1 MLLIDL
7 LRSKTRI
14 SLRQAIALLS
24 LASIATTMV
33 LVIVNLAAE
42 QAENGVANM
51 RYLGLMGLSLI
62 GYIWAQKTSSDMI
75 AAEVEHILHHFR
87 LTLFDNVRKAAPD
100 TLSRV
105 GQGPI
110 QTALTQELQTVS
122 AALPLMLNGIQ
133 QVVLIVCVAAYLAW
147 LSTFAFVMIAVLAI
161 VSSTIHLQ
169 RIRKINTATRDAIDD
184 ENLLFGNLSDLL
196 HGFKEVKM
204 NSRRRN
210 ALLADID
217 QRSVGARETKSRVK
231 AQWSREFALIQLA
244 FYGMMAAMVFI
255 VPIFTSDYHD
265 VAVQTTT
272 AALFMIGPIG
282 AVVASIPNFTDSD
295 VALRKISDISQQLED
310 AVEKQDA
317 QQRDNGTASPETRE
331 KLRDAL
337 GTITEVSLRDVHF
350 AYPGTMD
357 SPGFAV
363 GPINATFQKGE
374 ITFITGG
381 NGAGKSTI
389 IAVLTGLRPATR
401 GAIVVN
407 DCPVPTDA
415 LQLYRDHFATV
426 LSDYHLFRELYG
438 IDDIDPKQVET
449 LLEQM
454 EIADKVSLEGNAFS
468 TTSLSQGQ
476 RKRLALIAALLEE
489 KPVLVLDEWA
499 ADQDPHFRA
508 VFYEQILPSLRKQGK
523 IIICVTHDDR
533 WFNTA
538 DKIYHVRDGEFI
550 DGETINGHDTP
561 HA

>member
-7 LRSKTRI
+7 LRSRTRI
-14 SLRQAIALLS
+14 DLRLAVGLLS

-33 LVIVNLAAE
+33 LIIVNLAAE
-42 QAENGVANM
+42 QAEDGVASM
-51 RYLGLMGLSLI
+51 RYLGMMGLSLI
-62 GYIWAQKTSSDMI
+62 GYIWAQKKSSDMI
-75 AAEVEHILHHFR
+75 AAEVEHILHQLR
-87 LTLFDNVRKAAPD
+87 LGMFDRVRKAAPD
-100 TLSRV
+100 TLARV
-105 GQGPI
+105 GQGAV
-110 QTALTQELQTVS
+110 QTALTQEMQTVS
-122 AALPLMLNGIQ
+122 AALPLMLNGVQ
-133 QVVLIVCVAAYLAW
+133 QVVLIICVAAYLAW
-147 LSTFAFVMIAVLAI
+147 LSTFAFVMISVLAI
-161 VSSTIHLQ
+161 VVSTIHLQ
-169 RIRKINTATRDAIDD
+169 RIRKINDATRDAIDD
-184 ENLLFGNLSDLL
+184 ENLLFGGLSDLL

-204 NSRRRN
+204 NSRRRA
-210 ALLADID
+210 ALLGALND
-217 QRSVGARETKSRVK
+217 RSIRARDTKSVVK

-282 AVVASIPNFTDSD
+282 AVVAAVPSFTDSD
-295 VALRKISDISQQLED
+295 VALRKIKDIDDQLED
-310 AVEKQDA
+310 ALDA
-317 QQRDNGTASPETRE
+317 QHAQEATNGTSSPETLE
-331 KLRDAL
+331 KFQDGL
-337 GTITEVSLRDVHF
+337 GNIAEISLRDVHF
-350 AYPGTMD
+350 AYPGTSD

-363 GPINATFQKGE
+363 GPINATFKKGE

-389 IAVLTGLRPATR
+389 IAVLTGLRPAA
-401 GAIVVN
+401 GGSIMVN

-438 IDDIDPKQVET
+438 IDDIDPKRVQT
-449 LLEQM
+449 LLKQM
-454 EIADKVSLEGNAFS
+454 EIDDKVELDDNAFS

-499 ADQDPHFRA
+499 ADQDPHFRS
-508 VFYEQILPSLRKQGK
+508 VFYEKILPSLRKQGK

-533 WFNTA
+533 WFDKA
-538 DKIYHVRDGEFI
+538 DTIYHVRDGEFV
-550 DGETINGHDTP
+550 DGRQTTQ
-561 HA
+561 A

>member
-1 MLLIDL
+1 MLLVDL
-7 LRSKTRI
+7 LRSRTRI
-14 SLRQAIALLS
+14 DLRQAIALLS

-33 LVIVNLAAE
+33 LIIVNLAAE
-42 QAENGVANM
+42 QAEDGVASM
-51 RYLGLMGLSLI
+51 RYLGMMGLSLI
-62 GYIWAQKTSSDMI
+62 GYIWAQKKSSDMI
-75 AAEVEHILHHFR
+75 AAEVEHILHQLR
-87 LTLFDNVRKAAPD
+87 LKLFDSVRKAAPD
-100 TLSRV
+100 TLAKV

-110 QTALTQELQTVS
+110 QTALTQEMQTVS

-133 QVVLIVCVAAYLAW
+133 QVVLIICVGAYLAW
-147 LSTFAFVMIAVLAI
+147 LSTFAFVMISVLAI
-161 VSSTIHLQ
+161 VVSTIHLQ
-169 RIRKINTATRDAIDD
+169 RIRKINAATRDAIDD
-184 ENLLFGNLSDLL
+184 ENQLFGSLTDLL

-204 NSRRRN
+204 NSRRRK
-210 ALLADID
+210 ALLDD
-217 QRSVGARETKSRVK
+217 LDDRSFRARDTKSVVK

-282 AVVASIPNFTDSD
+282 AVVASVPSFTDSD
-295 VALRKISDISQQLED
+295 VALRKISDISHQLED
-310 AVEKQDA
+310 ALDEQHARQAND
-317 QQRDNGTASPETRE
+317 GITPPETLE

-337 GTITEVSLRDVHF
+337 GNITKISLRDIHF
-350 AYPGTMD
+350 AYPGTTD
-357 SPGFAV
+357 SPGFAI
-363 GPINATFQKGE
+363 GPINATLEKGK

-389 IAVLTGLRPATR
+389 IAVLTGLRPATS
-401 GAIVVN
+401 GSVVVN

-438 IDDIDPKQVET
+438 IDYIDPERVET
-449 LLEQM
+449 LLKQM
-454 EIADKVSLEGNAFS
+454 EIADKVALDGNAFS

-533 WFNTA
+533 WFDAA

-550 DGETINGHDTP
+550 DGHHP
-561 HA
+561 HHT

>member
-7 LRSKTRI
+7 LRSRTRI
-14 SLRQAIALLS
+14 DLRLAVGLLS

-33 LVIVNLAAE
+33 LIIVNLAAE
-42 QAENGVANM
+42 QAEDGVASM
-51 RYLGLMGLSLI
+51 RYLGMMALSLI
-62 GYIWAQKTSSDMI
+62 GYIWAQKKSSDMI
-75 AAEVEHILHHFR
+75 AAEVEHILHQLR
-87 LTLFDNVRKAAPD
+87 LSLFDRVRKAAPD

-105 GQGPI
+105 GQGAV
-110 QTALTQELQTVS
+110 QTALTQEMQTVS
-122 AALPLMLNGIQ
+122 AALPLMLNGVQ
-133 QVVLIVCVAAYLAW
+133 QVVLIICVAAYLAW
-147 LSTFAFVMIAVLAI
+147 LSTFAFVMISVLAI
-161 VSSTIHLQ
+161 VVSTIHLQ
-169 RIRKINTATRDAIDD
+169 RIRKINDATRDAIDD
-184 ENLLFGNLSDLL
+184 ENLLFGGLSDLL

-204 NSRRRN
+204 NSRRRA
-210 ALLADID
+210 ALLGALND
-217 QRSVGARETKSRVK
+217 RSIRARNTKSVVK

-282 AVVASIPNFTDSD
+282 AVVASVPSFTDSD
-295 VALRKISDISQQLED
+295 VALRKINDIDHQLED
-310 AVEKQDA
+310 ALDA
-317 QQRDNGTASPETRE
+317 QHANEATNGTSSPETLE
-331 KLRDAL
+331 KLRGAL
-337 GTITEVSLRDVHF
+337 GNIAEISLRDVRF
-350 AYPGTMD
+350 AYPGTTD

-363 GPINATFQKGE
+363 GPINATFKKGE

-389 IAVLTGLRPATR
+389 IAVLTGLRPAA
-401 GAIVVN
+401 GGLIMVN
-407 DCPVPTDA
+407 DCPLPTDA

-438 IDDIDPKQVET
+438 IDEIDPKRVET
-449 LLEQM
+449 LLKQM
-454 EIADKVSLEGNAFS
+454 EIDDKVELDDNAFS

-499 ADQDPHFRA
+499 ADQDPHFRS
-508 VFYEQILPSLRKQGK
+508 VFYEKILPSLRKQGK

-533 WFNTA
+533 WFDAA
-538 DKIYHVRDGEFI
+538 DTIYHVRDGEFV
-550 DGETINGHDTP
+550 DGRQTTQ
-561 HA
+561 A

>member
-7 LRSKTRI
+7 LRSRTRI
-14 SLRQAIALLS
+14 DLRHAVGLLS

-33 LVIVNLAAE
+33 LIIVNLAAE
-42 QAENGVANM
+42 QAEDGVASM
-51 RYLGLMGLSLI
+51 RYLGMMALSLI
-62 GYIWAQKTSSDMI
+62 GYIWAQKKSSDMI
-75 AAEVEHILHHFR
+75 AAEVEHILHQLR
-87 LTLFDNVRKAAPD
+87 LSLFDRVRKAAPD
-100 TLSRV
+100 TLAKV
-105 GQGPI
+105 GQGAV
-110 QTALTQELQTVS
+110 QTALTQEMQTVS
-122 AALPLMLNGIQ
+122 AALPLMLNGVQ
-133 QVVLIVCVAAYLAW
+133 QVVLIICVAAYLAW
-147 LSTFAFVMIAVLAI
+147 LSTFAFVMISVLA
-161 VSSTIHLQ
+161 VVVSTIHLQ
-169 RIRKINTATRDAIDD
+169 RMRKINAATRDAIDD
-184 ENLLFGNLSDLL
+184 ENLLFGGLTDLL

-204 NSRRRN
+204 NSRRRD
-210 ALLADID
+210 ALLGALND
-217 QRSVGARETKSRVK
+217 RSFRARDTKSVVK

-282 AVVASIPNFTDSD
+282 AVVASVPSFSDSD
-295 VALRKISDISQQLED
+295 VALRKINDIDHQLED
-310 AVEKQDA
+310 ALDA
-317 QQRDNGTASPETRE
+317 QHANEATNGTSSPETLE
-331 KLRDAL
+331 KLRGAL
-337 GTITEVSLRDVHF
+337 GNIAEISLRDVRF
-350 AYPGTMD
+350 AYPGTTD

-363 GPINATFQKGE
+363 GPINATFKKGE

-389 IAVLTGLRPATR
+389 IAVLTGLRPAA
-401 GAIVVN
+401 GGSIMVN

-438 IDDIDPKQVET
+438 IDDIDPKRVET
-449 LLEQM
+449 LLKQM
-454 EIADKVSLEGNAFS
+454 EIDDKVELDNNAFS

-499 ADQDPHFRA
+499 ADQDPHFRS
-508 VFYEQILPSLRKQGK
+508 VFYEKILPSLRKQGK

-533 WFNTA
+533 WFDTA
-538 DKIYHVRDGEFI
+538 DTIYHVRDGEFV
-550 DGETINGHDTP
+550 DGRQTTQ
-561 HA
+561 A

>member
-1 MLLIDL
+1 MLLLDL
-7 LRSKTRI
+7 LRSRTRI
-14 SLRQAIALLS
+14 DLRLAVGLLS

-33 LVIVNLAAE
+33 LIIVNLAAE
-42 QAENGVANM
+42 QAEDGVASM
-51 RYLGLMGLSLI
+51 RYLGMMGLSLI
-62 GYIWAQKTSSDMI
+62 GYIWAQKKSSDMI
-75 AAEVEHILHHFR
+75 AAEVEHILHQLR
-87 LTLFDNVRKAAPD
+87 LGMFDRVRKAAPD

-105 GQGPI
+105 GQGAV
-110 QTALTQELQTVS
+110 QTALTQEMQTVS
-122 AALPLMLNGIQ
+122 AALPLMLNGVQ
-133 QVVLIVCVAAYLAW
+133 QVVLIICVAAYLAW
-147 LSTFAFVMIAVLAI
+147 LSTFAFVMISVLAI
-161 VSSTIHLQ
+161 VVSTIHLQ
-169 RIRKINTATRDAIDD
+169 RIRKINDATRDAIDD
-184 ENLLFGNLSDLL
+184 ENLLFGGLSDLL

-204 NSRRRN
+204 NSRRRA
-210 ALLADID
+210 ALLGALND
-217 QRSVGARETKSRVK
+217 RSIRARDTKSVVK

-282 AVVASIPNFTDSD
+282 AVVAAVPSFTDSD
-295 VALRKISDISQQLED
+295 VALRKIKDIDDQLED
-310 AVEKQDA
+310 ALDA
-317 QQRDNGTASPETRE
+317 QHAQEATNGTSSPATLE
-331 KLRDAL
+331 KFQDAL
-337 GTITEVSLRDVHF
+337 GNITEISLRDVRF
-350 AYPGTMD
+350 SYPGTSD

-363 GPINATFQKGE
+363 GPINATFKKGE

-389 IAVLTGLRPATR
+389 IAVLTGLRPAA
-401 GAIVVN
+401 GGSIMVN

-438 IDDIDPKQVET
+438 IDDIDPKRVET
-449 LLEQM
+449 LLKQM
-454 EIADKVSLEGNAFS
+454 EIDDKVELDDNAFS

-499 ADQDPHFRA
+499 ADQDPHFRS
-508 VFYEQILPSLRKQGK
+508 VFYEKILPSLRKQGK

-533 WFNTA
+533 WFDTA
-538 DKIYHVRDGEFI
+538 DTIYHVRDGEFV
-550 DGETINGHDTP
+550 DGRQTTQ
-561 HA
+561 A

>member
-7 LRSKTRI
+7 LRSRTRI
-14 SLRQAIALLS
+14 DLRLAVGLLS

-33 LVIVNLAAE
+33 LIIVNLAAE
-42 QAENGVANM
+42 QAEDGVASM
-51 RYLGLMGLSLI
+51 RYLGMMGLSLI
-62 GYIWAQKTSSDMI
+62 GYIWAQKKSSDMI
-75 AAEVEHILHHFR
+75 AAEVEHILHQLR
-87 LTLFDNVRKAAPD
+87 LGMFDRVRKAAPD

-105 GQGPI
+105 GQGAV
-110 QTALTQELQTVS
+110 QTALTQEMQTVS
-122 AALPLMLNGIQ
+122 AALPLMLNGVQ
-133 QVVLIVCVAAYLAW
+133 QVVLIICVAAYLAW
-147 LSTFAFVMIAVLAI
+147 LSTFAFVMISVLAI
-161 VSSTIHLQ
+161 VVSTIHLQ
-169 RIRKINTATRDAIDD
+169 RIRKINDATRDAIDD
-184 ENLLFGNLSDLL
+184 ENLLFGGLSDLL

-204 NSRRRN
+204 NSRRRA
-210 ALLADID
+210 ALLGALND
-217 QRSVGARETKSRVK
+217 RSIRARDTKSVVK

-282 AVVASIPNFTDSD
+282 AVVAAVPSFTDSD
-295 VALRKISDISQQLED
+295 VALRKIKDIDDQLED
-310 AVEKQDA
+310 ALDA
-317 QQRDNGTASPETRE
+317 QHAQEATNGTSSPETLE
-331 KLRDAL
+331 KFQDAL
-337 GTITEVSLRDVHF
+337 GNIAEISLRDVRF
-350 AYPGTMD
+350 SYPGTSD

-363 GPINATFQKGE
+363 GPINATFKKGE

-389 IAVLTGLRPATR
+389 IAVLTGLRPAA
-401 GAIVVN
+401 GGSIMVN

-438 IDDIDPKQVET
+438 IDDIDPKRVET
-449 LLEQM
+449 LLKQM
-454 EIADKVSLEGNAFS
+454 EIDDKVELDDNAFS

-499 ADQDPHFRA
+499 ADQDPHFRS
-508 VFYEQILPSLRKQGK
+508 VFYEKILPSLRKQGK

-533 WFNTA
+533 WFDTA
-538 DKIYHVRDGEFI
+538 DTIYHVRDGEFV
-550 DGETINGHDTP
+550 DGRQTTQ
-561 HA
+561 A

>member
-7 LRSKTRI
+7 LRSRTRI
-14 SLRQAIALLS
+14 DLRHAVGLLS

-33 LVIVNLAAE
+33 LIIVNLAAE
-42 QAENGVANM
+42 QAEDGVASM
-51 RYLGLMGLSLI
+51 RYLGMMGLSLI
-62 GYIWAQKTSSDMI
+62 GYIWAQKKSSDMI
-75 AAEVEHILHHFR
+75 AAEVEHILHQLR
-87 LTLFDNVRKAAPD
+87 LGMFDRVRKAAPD

-105 GQGPI
+105 GQGAV
-110 QTALTQELQTVS
+110 QTALTQEMQTVS
-122 AALPLMLNGIQ
+122 AALPLMLNGVQ
-133 QVVLIVCVAAYLAW
+133 QVVLIICVAAYLAW
-147 LSTFAFVMIAVLAI
+147 LSTFAFVMISVLAI
-161 VSSTIHLQ
+161 VVSTIHLQ
-169 RIRKINTATRDAIDD
+169 RIRKINDATRDAIDD
-184 ENLLFGNLSDLL
+184 ENLLFGGLSDLL

-204 NSRRRN
+204 NSRRRA
-210 ALLADID
+210 ALLGALND
-217 QRSVGARETKSRVK
+217 RSIRARDTKSVVK

-282 AVVASIPNFTDSD
+282 AVVASVPSFSDSD
-295 VALRKISDISQQLED
+295 VALRKINDIDHQLED
-310 AVEKQDA
+310 ALDA
-317 QQRDNGTASPETRE
+317 QHANEATNGTSSPETLE
-331 KLRDAL
+331 KLRGAL
-337 GTITEVSLRDVHF
+337 GNIAEISLRDVRF
-350 AYPGTMD
+350 AYPGTTD

-363 GPINATFQKGE
+363 GPINATFKKGE

-389 IAVLTGLRPATR
+389 IAVLTGLRPAA
-401 GAIVVN
+401 GGSIMVN

-438 IDDIDPKQVET
+438 IDDIDPKRVET
-449 LLEQM
+449 LLKQM
-454 EIADKVSLEGNAFS
+454 EIDDKVELDNNAFS

-499 ADQDPHFRA
+499 ADQDPHFRS
-508 VFYEQILPSLRKQGK
+508 VFYEKILPSLRKQGK

-533 WFNTA
+533 WFDTA
-538 DKIYHVRDGEFI
+538 DTIYHVRDGEFV
-550 DGETINGHDTP
+550 DGRQTTQ
-561 HA
+561 A

>member
-7 LRSKTRI
+7 LRSRTRI
-14 SLRQAIALLS
+14 DLRLAVGLLS

-33 LVIVNLAAE
+33 LIIVNLAAE
-42 QAENGVANM
+42 QAEDGVASM
-51 RYLGLMGLSLI
+51 RYLGMMGLSLI
-62 GYIWAQKTSSDMI
+62 GYIWAQKKSSDMI
-75 AAEVEHILHHFR
+75 AAEVEHILHQLR
-87 LTLFDNVRKAAPD
+87 LGMFDRVRKAAPD
-100 TLSRV
+100 TLARV
-105 GQGPI
+105 GQGAV
-110 QTALTQELQTVS
+110 QTALTQEMQTVS
-122 AALPLMLNGIQ
+122 AALPLMLNGVQ
-133 QVVLIVCVAAYLAW
+133 QVVLIICVAAYLAW
-147 LSTFAFVMIAVLAI
+147 LSTFAFVMISVLAI
-161 VSSTIHLQ
+161 VVSTIHLQ
-169 RIRKINTATRDAIDD
+169 RIRKINDATRDAIDD
-184 ENLLFGNLSDLL
+184 ENLLFGGLSDLL

-204 NSRRRN
+204 NSRRRA
-210 ALLADID
+210 ALLGALND
-217 QRSVGARETKSRVK
+217 RSIRARDTKSVVK

-282 AVVASIPNFTDSD
+282 AVVAAVPSFTDSD
-295 VALRKISDISQQLED
+295 VALRKIKDIDDQLED
-310 AVEKQDA
+310 ALDA
-317 QQRDNGTASPETRE
+317 QHAQEATNGTSSPETLE
-331 KLRDAL
+331 KFQDAL
-337 GTITEVSLRDVHF
+337 GNIAEISLRDVRF
-350 AYPGTMD
+350 AYPGTSD

-363 GPINATFQKGE
+363 GPINATFKKGE

-389 IAVLTGLRPATR
+389 IAVLTGLRPAA
-401 GAIVVN
+401 GGSIMVN

-438 IDDIDPKQVET
+438 IDDIDPKRVQT
-449 LLEQM
+449 LLKQM
-454 EIADKVSLEGNAFS
+454 EIDDKVELDDNAFS

-499 ADQDPHFRA
+499 ADQDPHFRS
-508 VFYEQILPSLRKQGK
+508 VFYEKILPSLRKQGK

-533 WFNTA
+533 WFDTA
-538 DKIYHVRDGEFI
+538 DTIYHVRDGEFV
-550 DGETINGHDTP
+550 DGRQTTQ
-561 HA
+561 A

>member
-7 LRSKTRI
+7 LRSRTRI
-14 SLRQAIALLS
+14 DLRLAVGLLS

-33 LVIVNLAAE
+33 LIIVNLAAE
-42 QAENGVANM
+42 QAEDGVASI
-51 RYLGLMGLSLI
+51 RYLGMMGLSLI
-62 GYIWAQKTSSDMI
+62 GYIWAQKKSSDMI
-75 AAEVEHILHHFR
+75 AAEVEHILHQLR
-87 LTLFDNVRKAAPD
+87 LGMFDRVRKAAPD

-105 GQGPI
+105 GQGAV
-110 QTALTQELQTVS
+110 QTALTQEMQTVS
-122 AALPLMLNGIQ
+122 AALPLMLNGVQ
-133 QVVLIVCVAAYLAW
+133 QVVLIICVAAYLAW
-147 LSTFAFVMIAVLAI
+147 LSTFAFVMISVLAI
-161 VSSTIHLQ
+161 VVSTIHLQ
-169 RIRKINTATRDAIDD
+169 RIRKINDATRDAIDD
-184 ENLLFGNLSDLL
+184 ENLLFGGLSDLL

-204 NSRRRN
+204 NSRRRA
-210 ALLADID
+210 ALLGALND
-217 QRSVGARETKSRVK
+217 RSIRARDTKSVVK

-282 AVVASIPNFTDSD
+282 AVVAAVPSFTDSD
-295 VALRKISDISQQLED
+295 VALRKIKDIDDQLED
-310 AVEKQDA
+310 ALDA
-317 QQRDNGTASPETRE
+317 QHAQEATNGTSSPETLE
-331 KLRDAL
+331 KFQDAL
-337 GTITEVSLRDVHF
+337 GNITEISLRDVRF
-350 AYPGTMD
+350 SYPGTSD

-363 GPINATFQKGE
+363 GPINATFKKGE

-389 IAVLTGLRPATR
+389 IAVLTGLRPAA
-401 GAIVVN
+401 GGSIMVN

-438 IDDIDPKQVET
+438 IDDIDPKRVQT
-449 LLEQM
+449 LLKQM
-454 EIADKVSLEGNAFS
+454 EIDDKVELDDNAFS

-499 ADQDPHFRA
+499 ADQDPHFRS
-508 VFYEQILPSLRKQGK
+508 VFYEKILPSLRKQGK

-533 WFNTA
+533 WFDTA
-538 DKIYHVRDGEFI
+538 DTIYHVRDGEFV
-550 DGETINGHDTP
+550 DGRQTTQ
-561 HA
+561 A

>member
-7 LRSKTRI
+7 LRSRTRI
-14 SLRQAIALLS
+14 DLRLAVGLLS

-33 LVIVNLAAE
+33 LIIVNLAAE
-42 QAENGVANM
+42 QAEDGVASM
-51 RYLGLMGLSLI
+51 RYLGMMGLSLI
-62 GYIWAQKTSSDMI
+62 GYIWAQKKSSDMI
-75 AAEVEHILHHFR
+75 AAEVEHILHQLR
-87 LTLFDNVRKAAPD
+87 LGMFDRVRKAAPD

-105 GQGPI
+105 GQGAV
-110 QTALTQELQTVS
+110 QTALTQEMQTVS
-122 AALPLMLNGIQ
+122 AALPLMLNGVQ
-133 QVVLIVCVAAYLAW
+133 QVVLIICVAAYLAW
-147 LSTFAFVMIAVLAI
+147 LSTFAFVMISVLAI
-161 VSSTIHLQ
+161 VVSTIHLQ
-169 RIRKINTATRDAIDD
+169 RIRKINDATRDAIDD
-184 ENLLFGNLSDLL
+184 ENLLFGGLSDLL

-204 NSRRRN
+204 NSRRRA
-210 ALLADID
+210 ALLGSLND
-217 QRSVGARETKSRVK
+217 RSIRARDTKSVVK

-282 AVVASIPNFTDSD
+282 AVVAAVPSFTDSD
-295 VALRKISDISQQLED
+295 VALRKIKDIDDQLED
-310 AVEKQDA
+310 ALDA
-317 QQRDNGTASPETRE
+317 QHAQEATNGTSSLETLE
-331 KLRDAL
+331 KFQDAL
-337 GTITEVSLRDVHF
+337 GNIAEISLRDVRF
-350 AYPGTMD
+350 AYPGTSD

-363 GPINATFQKGE
+363 GPINATFKKGE

-389 IAVLTGLRPATR
+389 IAVLTGLRPAA
-401 GAIVVN
+401 GGSIVVN

-438 IDDIDPKQVET
+438 IDDIDPKRVQT
-449 LLEQM
+449 LLKQM
-454 EIADKVSLEGNAFS
+454 EIDDKVELDDNAFS

-499 ADQDPHFRA
+499 ADQDPHFRS
-508 VFYEQILPSLRKQGK
+508 VFYEKILPSLREQGK

-533 WFNTA
+533 WFDTA
-538 DKIYHVRDGEFI
+538 DTIYHVRDGEFV
-550 DGETINGHDTP
+550 DGRQTTQ
-561 HA
+561 A

>member
-7 LRSKTRI
+7 LRSRTRI
-14 SLRQAIALLS
+14 DLRHAVGLLS

-33 LVIVNLAAE
+33 LIIVNLAAE
-42 QAENGVANM
+42 QAEDGVASM
-51 RYLGLMGLSLI
+51 RYLGLMALSLI
-62 GYIWAQKTSSDMI
+62 GYIWAQKKSSDMI
-75 AAEVEHILHHFR
+75 AAEVEHILHQLR
-87 LTLFDNVRKAAPD
+87 LSLFDRVRNAAPD
-100 TLSRV
+100 TLAKV
-105 GQGPI
+105 GQGAV
-110 QTALTQELQTVS
+110 QTALTQEMQTVS

-133 QVVLIVCVAAYLAW
+133 QVVLIICVAAYLAW
-147 LSTFAFVMIAVLAI
+147 LSTFAFVMISVLA
-161 VSSTIHLQ
+161 VVVSTIHLQ
-169 RIRKINTATRDAIDD
+169 RMRKINAATRDAIDD
-184 ENLLFGNLSDLL
+184 ENLLFGGLTDLL

-204 NSRRRN
+204 NSRRRD
-210 ALLADID
+210 ALLGALND
-217 QRSVGARETKSRVK
+217 RSIRARDTKSVVK

-282 AVVASIPNFTDSD
+282 AAVAAVPSFTDSD
-295 VALRKISDISQQLED
+295 VALRKINDIDHQLED
-310 AVEKQDA
+310 ALDA
-317 QQRDNGTASPETRE
+317 QHANEATNGTSSPETLE
-331 KLRDAL
+331 KLRGAL
-337 GTITEVSLRDVHF
+337 GNIAEISLRDVRF
-350 AYPGTMD
+350 AYPGTTD

-363 GPINATFQKGE
+363 GPINATFKKGE

-389 IAVLTGLRPATR
+389 IAVLTGLRPAA
-401 GAIVVN
+401 GGSIMVN
-407 DCPVPTDA
+407 DCPLPTDA

-438 IDDIDPKQVET
+438 IEDIDPKRVET
-449 LLEQM
+449 LLKQM
-454 EIADKVSLEGNAFS
+454 EIDDKVEIDDNAFS

-499 ADQDPHFRA
+499 ADQDPHFRS
-508 VFYEQILPSLRKQGK
+508 VFYEKILPSLRKQGK

-533 WFNTA
+533 WFDAA
-538 DKIYHVRDGEFI
+538 DTIYHVRDGEFV
-550 DGETINGHDTP
+550 DGRKTTS
-561 HA
+561 A

>member
-7 LRSKTRI
+7 LRSRTRI
-14 SLRQAIALLS
+14 DLRLAVGLLS

-33 LVIVNLAAE
+33 LIIVNLAAE
-42 QAENGVANM
+42 QAEDGVASM
-51 RYLGLMGLSLI
+51 RYLGMMGLSLI
-62 GYIWAQKTSSDMI
+62 GYIWAQKKSSDMI
-75 AAEVEHILHHFR
+75 AAEVEHILHQLR
-87 LTLFDNVRKAAPD
+87 LGMFDRVRKAAPD
-100 TLSRV
+100 SLARV
-105 GQGPI
+105 GQGAV
-110 QTALTQELQTVS
+110 QTALTQEMQTVS
-122 AALPLMLNGIQ
+122 AALPLMLNGVQ
-133 QVVLIVCVAAYLAW
+133 QVVLIICVAAYLAW
-147 LSTFAFVMIAVLAI
+147 LSTFAFVMISVLAI
-161 VSSTIHLQ
+161 VVSTIHLQ
-169 RIRKINTATRDAIDD
+169 RIRKINDATRDAIDD
-184 ENLLFGNLSDLL
+184 ENLLFGGLSDLL

-204 NSRRRN
+204 NSRRRA
-210 ALLADID
+210 ALLGALND
-217 QRSVGARETKSRVK
+217 RSIRARDTKSVVK

-282 AVVASIPNFTDSD
+282 AVVAAVPSFTDSD
-295 VALRKISDISQQLED
+295 VALRKIKDIDDQLED
-310 AVEKQDA
+310 ALDA
-317 QQRDNGTASPETRE
+317 QHAQEATNGTSSPETLE
-331 KLRDAL
+331 KFQDAL
-337 GTITEVSLRDVHF
+337 GNIAEISLRDVRF
-350 AYPGTMD
+350 AYPGTSD

-363 GPINATFQKGE
+363 GPINATFKKGE

-389 IAVLTGLRPATR
+389 IAVLTGLRPAA
-401 GAIVVN
+401 GGSIMVN

-438 IDDIDPKQVET
+438 IDDIDPKRVET
-449 LLEQM
+449 LLKQM
-454 EIADKVSLEGNAFS
+454 EIDDKVELDDNAFS

-499 ADQDPHFRA
+499 ADQDPHFRS
-508 VFYEQILPSLRKQGK
+508 VFYEKILPSLRKQGK

-533 WFNTA
+533 WFDTA
-538 DKIYHVRDGEFI
+538 DTIYHVRDGEFV
-550 DGETINGHDTP
+550 DGRQTTQ
-561 HA
+561 A

>member
-1 MLLIDL
+1 MLLLDL
-7 LRSKTRI
+7 LRSRTRI
-14 SLRQAIALLS
+14 DLRLAVGLLS

-33 LVIVNLAAE
+33 LIIVNLAAE
-42 QAENGVANM
+42 QAEDGVASM
-51 RYLGLMGLSLI
+51 RYLGMMGLSLI
-62 GYIWAQKTSSDMI
+62 GYIWAQKKSSDMI
-75 AAEVEHILHHFR
+75 AAEVEHILHQLR
-87 LTLFDNVRKAAPD
+87 LGMFDRVRKAAPD

-105 GQGPI
+105 GQGAV
-110 QTALTQELQTVS
+110 QTALTQEMQTVS
-122 AALPLMLNGIQ
+122 AALPLMLNGVQ
-133 QVVLIVCVAAYLAW
+133 QVVLIICVAAYLAW
-147 LSTFAFVMIAVLAI
+147 LSTFAFVMISVLAI
-161 VSSTIHLQ
+161 VVSTIHLQ
-169 RIRKINTATRDAIDD
+169 RIRKINDATRNAIDD
-184 ENLLFGNLSDLL
+184 ENLLFGGLSDLL

-204 NSRRRN
+204 NSRRRA
-210 ALLADID
+210 ALLGALND
-217 QRSVGARETKSRVK
+217 RSIRARDTKSVVK

-282 AVVASIPNFTDSD
+282 AVVAAVPSFTDSD
-295 VALRKISDISQQLED
+295 VALRKINDIDHQLED
-310 AVEKQDA
+310 ALDA
-317 QQRDNGTASPETRE
+317 QHAQEATNGTSSPETLE
-331 KLRDAL
+331 KFQDAL
-337 GTITEVSLRDVHF
+337 GNIAEISLRDVRF
-350 AYPGTMD
+350 SYPGTSD

-363 GPINATFQKGE
+363 GPINATFKKGE

-389 IAVLTGLRPATR
+389 IAVLTGLRPAA
-401 GAIVVN
+401 GGSIMVN

-438 IDDIDPKQVET
+438 IDDIDPKRVQT
-449 LLEQM
+449 LLKQM
-454 EIADKVSLEGNAFS
+454 EIDDKVELDDNAFS

-499 ADQDPHFRA
+499 ADQDPHFRS
-508 VFYEQILPSLRKQGK
+508 VFYEKILPSLRKQGK

-533 WFNTA
+533 WFDTA
-538 DKIYHVRDGEFI
+538 DTIYHVRDGEFV
-550 DGETINGHDTP
+550 DGRQTTQ
-561 HA
+561 A

>member
-7 LRSKTRI
+7 LRSRTRI
-14 SLRQAIALLS
+14 DLRHAVGLLS

-33 LVIVNLAAE
+33 LIIVNLAAE
-42 QAENGVANM
+42 QAEDGVASM
-51 RYLGLMGLSLI
+51 RYLGMMGLSLI
-62 GYIWAQKTSSDMI
+62 GYIWAQKKSSDMI
-75 AAEVEHILHHFR
+75 AAEVEHILHQLR
-87 LTLFDNVRKAAPD
+87 LGMFDRVRKAAPD

-105 GQGPI
+105 GQGAV
-110 QTALTQELQTVS
+110 QTALTQEMQTVS
-122 AALPLMLNGIQ
+122 AALPLMLNGVQ
-133 QVVLIVCVAAYLAW
+133 QVVLIICVAAYLAW
-147 LSTFAFVMIAVLAI
+147 LSTFAFVMISVLA
-161 VSSTIHLQ
+161 VVVSTIHLQ
-169 RIRKINTATRDAIDD
+169 RMRKINAATRDAIDD
-184 ENLLFGNLSDLL
+184 ENLLFGGLTDLL

-204 NSRRRN
+204 NSRRRD
-210 ALLADID
+210 ALLGALND
-217 QRSVGARETKSRVK
+217 RSIRARDTKSVVK

-282 AVVASIPNFTDSD
+282 AVVAAVPSFTDSD
-295 VALRKISDISQQLED
+295 VALRKIKDIDDQLED
-310 AVEKQDA
+310 ALDA
-317 QQRDNGTASPETRE
+317 QHAQEATNGTSSPETL
-331 KLRDAL
+331 KKFLDAL
-337 GTITEVSLRDVHF
+337 GNIAEISLRDVRF
-350 AYPGTMD
+350 SYPGTSD

-363 GPINATFQKGE
+363 GPINATFKKGE

-389 IAVLTGLRPATR
+389 IAVLTGLRPAA
-401 GAIVVN
+401 GGSIMVN
-407 DCPVPTDA
+407 DCPLPSDA

-438 IDDIDPKQVET
+438 IDDIDPKRVQT
-449 LLEQM
+449 LLKQM
-454 EIADKVSLEGNAFS
+454 EIDDKVELDDNAFS

-499 ADQDPHFRA
+499 ADQDPHFRS
-508 VFYEQILPSLRKQGK
+508 VFYEKILPSLRKQGK

-533 WFNTA
+533 WFDAA
-538 DKIYHVRDGEFI
+538 DTIYHVRDGEFV
-550 DGETINGHDTP
+550 DGRQTTS
-561 HA
+561 A